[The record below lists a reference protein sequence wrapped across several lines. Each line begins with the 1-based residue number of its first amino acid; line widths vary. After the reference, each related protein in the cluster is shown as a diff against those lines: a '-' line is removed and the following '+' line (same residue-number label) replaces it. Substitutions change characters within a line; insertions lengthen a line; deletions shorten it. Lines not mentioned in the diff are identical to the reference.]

1 MFVKENLGVSTKC
14 SRFHSNGNVITSE
27 VFQLIWIIDETSY
40 RKPQV
45 ATPNELNGIGF
56 DKDCEDGG
64 IADRDLVSTS
74 PLHPLLL

>member
-45 ATPNELNGIGF
+45 ATSYELDGIGF
-56 DKDCEDGG
+56 DDDCEDGG
-64 IADRDLVSTS
+64 IADRDLV
-74 PLHPLLL
+74 PPPPHLPLLL